1 MKKLLTVGIV
11 LLSAIT
17 LSACSNNKTGKTE
30 TSSHISSKAKPSA
43 EKIAKNDVDALFNDS
58 NHTKL
63 LDGTTSETIA
73 DVEIEVNNLKK
84 SDTKTKLLA
93 DIKVANKLWPEF
105 KKNVDQKNAA
115 EDSKMS
121 SKASSEE
128 ASEAAASSKE
138 ETESSK
144 KAAEESSKASSEAIA
159 SSKAAVSEKKTQDEY
174 RTAIIYQVE
183 EMHERMD
190 NADGISA
197 KISRLVK
204 APTKDMDA
212 IKKEIK
218 VVNNVI
224 AECNDNY
231 VSSEDLTDNDSDFVY
246 DVNRFWELS
255 VDMLKAQKKHLKY
268 WISESETEPN
278 SKVYS
283 KNVDEW
289 NNLYK
294 SISKLE
300 K

>member
-1 MKKLLTVGIV
+1 MKKLLTMGIV

-17 LSACSNNKTGKTE
+17 LSACGNDKTNKTE
-30 TSSHISSKAKPSA
+30 TNSHISSKAKPSA
-43 EKIAKNDVDALFNDS
+43 EKIAKNDVDALFDDS

-73 DVEIEVNNLKK
+73 DVENEVNNLKK

-93 DIKVANKLWPEF
+93 DIEVANKLWPEF

-138 ETESSK
+138 EAESSK
-144 KAAEESSKASSEAIA
+144 KAAEESSRASSEAVA
-159 SSKAAVSEKKTQDEY
+159 NSEAAASEKKTQDEY

-190 NADGISA
+190 SSDGISA
-197 KISRLVK
+197 KINRLIQN
-204 APTKDMDA
+204 PTKNMDA

-231 VSSEDLTDNDSDFVY
+231 VSIKDLAYSDSDLV
-246 DVNRFWELS
+246 DNTNRFWDLS
-255 VDMLKAQKKHLKY
+255 VDILKDQRQHLKY
-268 WISESETEPN
+268 WISKSDTEPN

-289 NNLYK
+289 NDLYK